1 MIHDAKANLFYMR
14 VNGCQIN
21 ALSDPWYKM
30 IMLIPIVKHIPNN
43 NITPNRID
51 ITANV
56 YFISLDNIGT
66 QHYTHLLYISI
77 TK

>member
-1 MIHDAKANLFYMR
+1 
-14 VNGCQIN
+14 
-21 ALSDPWYKM
+21 
-30 IMLIPIVKHIPNN
+30 MLIPIVKHIPNN